1 VYLEIAL
8 EREWRM
14 FCDRIDSPD
23 FATDQRFSSRDGRT
37 ANAALL
43 TKLLVHYLPDGATRE
58 FLTTTVSASIG
69 PLGIDLAA
77 VAFAVGPLVLN
88 LNVLSVVGVLLVALI
103 MRTWWF

>member
-1 VYLEIAL
+1 MLG
-8 EREWRM
+8 
-14 FCDRIDSPD
+14 P
-23 FATDQRFSSRDGRT
+23 QRRT
-37 ANAALL
+37 VPRFFWAIVIGLFLGALL